1 MFRVRDEGDLVPGA
15 GGAAVPVRGGAG
27 GGHPGGQAQPL
38 QHHPA
43 PLQHTAGPGHLLHHH
58 TNLGPVTS
66 FRVHC

>member
-1 MFRVRDEGDLVPGA
+1 MCLVRDEVDLVPGA

-43 PLQHTAGPGHLLHHH
+43 PLQHTAGPGHPLLP
-58 TNLGPVTS
+58 NLGPVTS
-66 FRVHC
+66 LCVNC